1 MLLRIFKKQP
11 LNKQSEN
18 LVIKM
23 SESYVLSFTSDS
35 QNVENSTEDNREISD
50 NARVISKNENKGE
63 INIVSDDSTA
73 EITKRTQFDKL
84 LPKEN
89 ITTLENSSRFVKYI
103 SNMNLGI

>member
-1 MLLRIFKKQP
+1 
-11 LNKQSEN
+11 
-18 LVIKM
+18 M

-63 INIVSDDSTA
+63 INIVPDDSTA
-73 EITKRTQFDKL
+73 EITKRTQFDKH

-89 ITTLENSSRFVKYI
+89 FTTLENSSRFVKYI
-103 SNMNLGI
+103 SKMNLGNFAVLCFLKINCLDHSLF

>member
-1 MLLRIFKKQP
+1 
-11 LNKQSEN
+11 
-18 LVIKM
+18 M

-89 ITTLENSSRFVKYI
+89 FTTLENSSRFVKYI
-103 SNMNLGI
+103 SKMNLGRTHKMLKIQPKIIKKYLITPE